1 MVSILVTYLLLGF
14 LVTLVFSRFDT
25 TPPWGILEFCTC
37 CVLWPLGLFLVLISL
52 LRRKVC

>member
-1 MVSILVTYLLLGF
+1 MISILIIYLLLGF